1 MQHVGIIARHL
12 ALAAGAEAVQA
23 LGGRFAEANDELI
36 GQVLESAARYADA
49 HLVPLN
55 KMGDRHGCTLNDGRV
70 RTPDGH
76 KAAWAAFREGGW
88 LALDAPAELDG
99 AGLPNALAIAVQELF
114 DQACPAFGMMPVP
127 QRAGARL
134 LHAYGDGATK
144 AEWLPRMM
152 SGEWGSTI
160 CISEPDAGSDVRRI
174 RTRGIQSGDS
184 GWRISGEKCWISF
197 GDQDLTDRIGHF
209 LLAQTESGISL
220 FLVPDWTGEPG
231 HRNAITVRRIE
242 EKMGLHL
249 SPTCALGFEDAHATL
264 IGEEGRGLPQLFVMI
279 ANMRLAT
286 GVQGA
291 GIAAAAYAIAHGY
304 AQERRQGG
312 SGALPVAISE
322 HADIQMTLLEM
333 AARLETLRGLNFAV
347 ANHADLARSS
357 SDAAQQKQAA
367 ALNGWLLPI
376 VKTLGG
382 DAAFANANDAI
393 QILGGAGYT
402 REWPVEQALR
412 DARVL
417 TIFEG
422 TTGMQAQ
429 DLLFRRV
436 LKDRSSFDAFY
447 EMAHAEAQH
456 SESLATAVVT
466 LNSTVA
472 KLSEPSLSQR
482 DLESAATSFLRLA
495 TLVTQ
500 GWAAASLARCD
511 GNDPA
516 SRHLRAASTYFLSQ
530 LASRAKFAARQVLP
544 NAALLSSFGDLA

>member
-1 MQHVGIIARHL
+1 MHHNDIIARHL
-12 ALAAGAEAVQA
+12 ALAAGAAAVRA
-23 LGGRFAEANDELI
+23 LGGSFAEANAELI
-36 GQVLESAARYADA
+36 GQVLDSAARYADA
-49 HLVPLN
+49 HLVALN
-55 KMGDRHGCTLNDGRV
+55 KMGDRNGCTLDGGRV

-88 LALDAPAELDG
+88 LALDAPEELGG

-134 LHAYGDGATK
+134 LHAYGDDATK

-174 RTRGIQSGDS
+174 RTRAMQRGDGS
-184 GWRISGEKCWISF
+184 WRISGEKCWISF

-220 FLVPDWTGEPG
+220 FLVPDWSGKPTN
-231 HRNAITVRRIE
+231 RNTIVVRRIE

-249 SPTCALGFEDAHATL
+249 SPTCALGFEDAYATL
-264 IGEEGRGLPQLFVMI
+264 IGTEGRGLQQLFVMI

-291 GIAAAAYAIAHGY
+291 GIAAAGYAIAAGY

-312 SGALPVAISE
+312 GGAKPVAICE

-357 SDAAQQKQAA
+357 SDAAQRKLAA

-382 DAAFANANDAI
+382 DSAFANAGDAI

-436 LKDRSSFDAFY
+436 LKDRSSYQAFLDA
-447 EMAHAEAQH
+447 AAPEARH
-456 SESLATAVVT
+456 CAAFSAALST
-466 LNSTVA
+466 LETTVA
-472 KLSEPSLSQR
+472 TLCDPALSQR
-482 DLESAATSFLRLA
+482 DLETAATSFLRLA

-511 GNDPA
+511 GDDPA
-516 SRHLRAASTYFLSQ
+516 SRHLRAASTYFLAN
-530 LASRAKFAARQVLP
+530 LASRAESASRQVLP
-544 NAALLSSFGDLA
+544 DANLLSAFGDLA

>member
-1 MQHVGIIARHL
+1 MHHVEIIARHL
-12 ALAAGAEAVQA
+12 AQAAGAEAVQA
-23 LGGRFAEANDELI
+23 LGGSFAETNAELI
-36 GQVLESAARYADA
+36 SPVLDSAARYADA

-55 KMGDRHGCTLNDGRV
+55 KVGDRNGCTLVDGRV
-70 RTPDGH
+70 RTPEGH
-76 KAAWAAFREGGW
+76 STAWAAFREGGW
-88 LALDAPAELDG
+88 LALDAPEYLGG
-99 AGLPNALAIAVQELF
+99 AGLTNALAIAVQELF

-134 LHAYGDGATK
+134 LHAYGDEATK
-144 AEWLPRMM
+144 AEWLPKMM

-174 RTRGIQSGDS
+174 RTRGTHTGD
-184 GWRISGEKCWISF
+184 GNWRISGEKCWISF

-220 FLVPDWTGEPG
+220 FLVPDWTGSPSN
-231 HRNAITVRRIE
+231 RNAIVVRRIE

-264 IGEEGRGLPQLFVMI
+264 IGEAGRGLPQLFVMI

-291 GIAAAAYAIAHGY
+291 GIAAAAYATAAGY

-312 SGALPVAISE
+312 SGAQPVPIAE

-357 SDAAQQKQAA
+357 SDDVQRKLAAT
-367 ALNGWLLPI
+367 LNGWLLPI

-382 DAAFANANDAI
+382 DAAFANAGDAI

-436 LKDRSSFDAFY
+436 LKDRSSYQAFLDA
-447 EMAHAEAQH
+447 AAPEAQH
-456 SESLATAVVT
+456 CASFSAALSTLEAIVTALCDPT
-466 LNSTVA
+466 
-472 KLSEPSLSQR
+472 LSQR
-482 DLESAATSFLRLA
+482 DLETAATPFLQLA
-495 TLVTQ
+495 TLVSQ
-500 GWAAASLARCD
+500 GWAAANLSRCD
-511 GNDPA
+511 GDDPP
-516 SRHLRAASTYFLSQ
+516 SRHLRAASNYFLCR
-530 LASRAKFAARQVLP
+530 LAARAETAARQVVP
-544 NAALLSSFGDLA
+544 NATLLSAFGDLA